1 MRHIFRGAPLVTFHS
16 AVRFPLLAA
25 VLGALSGCAQS
36 SAPDP
41 LQAQANSQMQTET
54 RICQPNRALLVPRSA
69 PDCEFRRPELKTLD
83 SDQWERLKTEYE
95 RQCYQD
101 AEKLVRARLR
111 RLQAVNR
118 CEAQRTSG

>member
-1 MRHIFRGAPLVTFHS
+1 MRDILRGAPQVTFHS
-16 AVRFPLLAA
+16 AARFPLLAA

-36 SAPDP
+36 STPDP

-83 SDQWERLKTEYE
+83 SDQWERLKIEYE

-101 AEKLVRARLR
+101 AEKLVRDRLR

>member
-1 MRHIFRGAPLVTFHS
+1 MRDILRGAPQVTFHS
-16 AVRFPLLAA
+16 AARFPLLAA
-25 VLGALSGCAQS
+25 VLGALSGCAQNS
-36 SAPDP
+36 VPDP
-41 LQAQANSQMQTET
+41 LQAQANSQMRTEI
-54 RICQPNRALLVPRSA
+54 RICQPNRTLLVPRSA

-83 SDQWERLKTEYE
+83 SDQWERLKIEYE

>member
-1 MRHIFRGAPLVTFHS
+1 MRDIFRRAPQVTFHS
-16 AVRFPLLAA
+16 AARFPLLAA

-83 SDQWERLKTEYE
+83 SDQWERLKIEYE

-101 AEKLVRARLR
+101 AEKLVRDRLR